1 MAADEK
7 GPSLKA
13 SFLNVP
19 ASQYQIWTAPVEPAY
34 LPRIFTLGTLL
45 QLLGWESLMLA
56 PP

>member
-1 MAADEK
+1 MSPLANIK
-7 GPSLKA
+7 SGRL
-13 SFLNVP
+13 
-19 ASQYQIWTAPVEPAY
+19 PVEPAY